1 VYARGDANGACD
13 LLEEMSREGVVVG
26 PYVDDH
32 VVAAATRDAGRT
44 LSLLKGGGVR
54 DSGLVQGVT
63 LGIDGGVVDEEWSP
77 PPPPEDFD
85 DDDDDDA

>member
-1 VYARGDANGACD
+1 MMIEHVYARGDANGACD

-44 LSLLKGGGVR
+44 LSFL
-54 DSGLVQGVT
+54 
-63 LGIDGGVVDEEWSP
+63 
-77 PPPPEDFD
+77 
-85 DDDDDDA
+85 